1 MNDKQRRMEIVVGIT
16 ILLAFIIIVGVVLW
30 SKGALLSGKQQ
41 IVNLKFDHVGR
52 LTRSDLVT
60 ISGVEIGRVHSI
72 ALQDDSVLV
81 MVRLTR
87 DIQLRTDARATI
99 VSTELMGG
107 RHVEIQPG
115 GASDP
120 LAENAIIRGE
130 YIPGIANLAEVFHE
144 NQSSIQQIIS
154 DLETSAA
161 SLKLVLGD
169 TLGTVR
175 RLHSAIRDF
184 ASTASRLDSF
194 LNQYSSSLAATV
206 ENLEQSSTLA
216 RDFMT
221 SEGQNARGLL
231 SAGRDLTRQLQQ
243 LSDSTQLFINK
254 INAPNSSLGKL
265 LRDDTLYT
273 KFNRSISTFDS
284 LLYDFRN
291 HPDKYLDEVNL
302 KLRLF

>member
-1 MNDKQRRMEIVVGIT
+1 MKDKQRRMEIAVGIT
-16 ILLAFIIIVGVVLW
+16 ILLAFMITMGVVLW

-41 IVNLKFDHVGR
+41 IVILKFDHVGQ

-60 ISGVEIGRVHSI
+60 VSGVEIGRVQSI
-72 ALQDDSVLV
+72 ALQGDSVLV
-81 MVRLTR
+81 AVRLTR
-87 DIQLRTDARATI
+87 DVQLKTDARATI

-115 GASDP
+115 DASES
-120 LAENAIIRGE
+120 LAEKAIIRGE

-144 NQSSIQQIIS
+144 NRSSIQQLIS
-154 DLETSAA
+154 DLETSAT
-161 SLKLVLGD
+161 SLKLLLGD
-169 TLGTVR
+169 TLGSAR

-194 LNQYSSSLAATV
+194 LNRYSSSLATAV
-206 ENLEQSSTLA
+206 ENLEQSSTMV
-216 RDFMT
+216 RDFLT

-231 SAGRDLTRQLQQ
+231 SSGRELTRQLQQ

-254 INAPNSSLGKL
+254 INSQNSSLGKL

-291 HPDKYLDEVNL
+291 NPGKYLDEVNL